1 MDPIHCRTSSFSSS
15 SSGKTSESKHVV
27 SSEEFF
33 IENFDKAIDCW
44 ELPKISKEKIYKTK
58 KLDFLKNDYIIKTEE
73 RDITLSNPFETI
85 HLFSEHS
92 LKKLKEKNFNYVHIG
107 LIQVGIKPL
116 TKEGLDTS
124 ILDVLRDGRF
134 ISFDDSLLSSIESS
148 LCKGP
153 ISFDCY
159 PNITISLK
167 DKNILKSMI
176 LQIKT
181 HNYNMIEG
189 SIPVALI
196 FKISYKAMITA
207 FSTQHKFQ
215 SKRDETLLLQT
226 DLSRANTVIPKPIQ
240 WKDVH
245 LLEEWILEGAAP
257 PAIPKQLEP
266 NTELQNVTQYS
277 DGKVKLSFRRSASTR
292 FTDKESCSSIPSLE
306 RKFTKISSVIN
317 LPFQSQPRFST
328 SDIPS
333 TSIRSVDYA
342 TSVPHPI
349 YTSSQHEQRQ
359 EEKEPSPPTSPTFS
373 AVTENVINVI
383 EKEFK
388 LDKAF
393 LHKDFYSDLN
403 KEKRR
408 WFFKHFLNQRKEIQ
422 QTYYEFVNLHQVHI
436 LFFDWF
442 EIYSSNNNISYP
454 FKESNPIT
462 IRKKTTEWK
471 FSESNRTVD
480 SEHPP
485 LRSITVDHGEPP
497 IEIRASPYKI
507 PKPNDTDSNLSSIIQ
522 QNNFCNTNLNT
533 IEKQLTRIEN
543 QFQQSTISVSPSQKP
558 IPSKSDSDKKLK
570 EPIFKPFQVSKTSQK
585 LVHESK
591 SDFAKAIRE
600 QLDRIEA
607 ASSSSSKIQIAPDTP
622 QSSKIGVL
630 EQDQVSIA
638 SSDLEAFTEEP
649 VSKANKIHWELA
661 IPTSKSPPDLT
672 IDNRP
677 SALNQAR
684 YNASSVYESNIDGM
698 SEYNIL
704 GVLQQMTMAA
714 NAYKTQSGTSD
725 KAIAEILIAGFTGQ
739 LKGWWD
745 HLLTKLQQL
754 DILNAIQTD
763 ENGAPI
769 LDEFNNPIQDAVA
782 TLILTISLHFIG
794 DPSHLRDKNAELLHN
809 LRCRKLSDFQE
820 YKTTFFTRLF
830 LRDDANHVTW
840 KEKFLAGLPT
850 LLGEKVRNS
859 IKALYDNRIPYDE
872 LTYGKLVSFV
882 NKEGLKICQDLKLQK
897 RLKQELR
904 RSKQELGSFCKQFNY
919 DPFKASTSKDC
930 NGKCSSKSYKKHY
943 KSKSHRKPFHDLRK
957 LPYKKPSRP
966 YKKHS
971 FSKKKEFKAKLK
983 TPFNFKDATCFKCGM
998 KGHTAKF
1005 CKMNKRL
1012 QELDL
1017 NEDIL
1022 SKIAPLLI
1030 ESSDSESSMSGDSDP
1045 LQVDELFDSD
1055 TSASSSN
1062 DSDSDSYLKKINVLT
1077 KDQEIFLELV
1087 KHISDPNLQNDYL
1100 DKLLKTMDSDKAGT
1114 SAEISKVPIIKKNS
1128 YDLTQILDKKKTKK
1142 MVPNIQDL
1150 QKEIKEIKCEIRD
1163 LKEKQKSDSETI
1175 QLLLQKQ
1182 LQDNSDN
1189 ESNPDNGDEIKVEN
1203 IESVPNDF
1211 LFVLKQIT
1219 TRKYLI
1225 KVTLIFSDDFAMDA
1239 IALFDTG
1246 ADLNCIREEIV
1257 PKRFHEKTKERLS
1270 AANNSKLNI
1279 MPPKKKDTGKAV
1291 LKVTSA
1297 QEPSKEPQSTPSKE
1311 KLLSSAMPIKSWIEM
1326 VEEHGAQYKSISS
1339 DDQVKQWMSSITKSP
1354 ELMLA
1359 LQNLSQS
1366 QISPQKEIEI
1376 SKPSS
1381 QNVVVSAESSSSQI
1395 VLSQP
1400 TPSKKTSD
1408 CAPQLQPSPRN
1419 QQQQTSMPSPSHRA
1433 QHRASQPAA
1442 SSSIPSP
1449 CVQRESAPAA
1459 ARSIAHPNQQQRE
1472 SASAQHISPTRAA
1485 QQICNADPQ
1494 REPALAR
1501 STAVRRSSSATQHE
1515 PALARNT
1522 ATQRSAR
1529 KASLSS
1535 AQCKPTTQQH
1545 NTTSL
1550 RPVFQPGK
1558 SKSVSAIIVTM
1569 PKRKASTSKSSKK
1582 TPVAKKSKIAAP
1594 TTVPWNTISDSRQA
1608 VRQRSKHGKGM
1619 SVLPLAES
1627 NLGGCL
1633 AFATQQDKERYKDIS
1648 MRKILPAKYIHY
1660 STLEKLN
1667 VKDNFDSL
1675 IDKIGLPINLCVLDP
1690 DNNDLHP
1697 ACKKEFLDMS
1707 VFERTGVVEFKEGRF
1722 QFTKPGPTQLPKKL
1736 YARSGA
1742 TSDDEFD
1749 DDTAA
1754 PPTIPS
1760 TSAPPLS
1767 I

>member
-58 KLDFLKNDYIIKTEE
+58 KLDFLKSDYIIKTEE

-85 HLFSEHS
+85 QLFSEHS

-124 ILDVLRDGRF
+124 ILAVLRDGRF

-181 HNYNMIEG
+181 HNYHMIEG

-245 LLEEWILEGAAP
+245 LPEEWILEGAAP

-277 DGKVKLSFRRSASTR
+277 DGKVKLSFRRSTSSR
-292 FTDKESCSSIPSLE
+292 FSDKASCSSIPSLE
-306 RKFTKISSVIN
+306 RKFTKVPSVIN

-333 TSIRSVDYA
+333 TSIRSVDYT

-349 YTSSQHEQRQ
+349 YTSNQHIQSQED
-359 EEKEPSPPTSPTFS
+359 KEPSPPTSPTFS
-373 AVTENVINVI
+373 AVTENVISVI
-383 EKEFK
+383 EKEFE
-388 LDKAF
+388 LDKTL

-403 KEKRR
+403 KEKRL

-442 EIYSSNNNISYP
+442 EIYSSDNNISYP

-471 FSESNRTVD
+471 LSESNRTVD

-485 LRSITVDHGEPP
+485 LRSVTVDHGEPP

-533 IEKQLTRIEN
+533 IGKQLTRIEN
-543 QFQQSTISVSPSQKP
+543 QFHQSTISVSHSQKP
-558 IPSKSDSDKKLK
+558 ILSKSDSDKKLK

-607 ASSSSSKIQIAPDTP
+607 ASSSSSKVQIALDTP

-630 EQDQVSIA
+630 EKDDQTSIA
-638 SSDLEAFTEEP
+638 SSDLEAFIDEP
-649 VSKANKIHWELA
+649 ISKANKIHWELA

-684 YNASSVYESNIDGM
+684 YNASSVYEWNIDGM

-754 DILNAIQTD
+754 DIFNAIQTD

-872 LTYGKLVSFV
+872 LTYGELVSFV

-930 NGKCSSKSYKKHY
+930 NGKCSSKPYKKHY
-943 KSKSHRKPFHDLRK
+943 KSKSHRKPFHDFRK

-971 FSKKKEFKAKLK
+971 FSKKKEFKAKPK

-1005 CKMNKRL
+1005 CRMNKRL
-1012 QELDL
+1012 HELDL

-1030 ESSDSESSMSGDSDP
+1030 ESSDSESSMSGDNDP

-1055 TSASSSN
+1055 TSASSSSN
-1062 DSDSDSYLKKINVLT
+1062 SDSDSYLKKINVLT

-1087 KHISDPNLQNDYL
+1087 KHISDPNLQKEYL

-1114 SAEISKVPIIKKNS
+1114 SAEISK
-1128 YDLTQILDKKKTKK
+1128 
-1142 MVPNIQDL
+1142 
-1150 QKEIKEIKCEIRD
+1150 
-1163 LKEKQKSDSETI
+1163 
-1175 QLLLQKQ
+1175 
-1182 LQDNSDN
+1182 
-1189 ESNPDNGDEIKVEN
+1189 
-1203 IESVPNDF
+1203 
-1211 LFVLKQIT
+1211 
-1219 TRKYLI
+1219 
-1225 KVTLIFSDDFAMDA
+1225 
-1239 IALFDTG
+1239 
-1246 ADLNCIREEIV
+1246 
-1257 PKRFHEKTKERLS
+1257 
-1270 AANNSKLNI
+1270 I
-1279 MPPKKKDTGKAV
+1279 MPPKKNKGKAV
-1291 LKVTSA
+1291 LQVTGS
-1297 QEPSKEPQSTPSKE
+1297 QEPSKEPLSTPSKE
-1311 KLLSSAMPIKSWIEM
+1311 KLLSSALPIKSWIEM
-1326 VEEHGAQYKSISS
+1326 VEDHGAHYKSVSS

-1366 QISPQKEIEI
+1366 QISPKKEIEV

-1400 TPSKKTSD
+1400 TLSKKTSD
-1408 CAPQLQPSPRN
+1408 WIPKSSFKELLKSNGGQSLMNSAKTEDEYFKAMEQLL
-1419 QQQQTSMPSPSHRA
+1419 
-1433 QHRASQPAA
+1433 ASRSKSSVAA
-1442 SSSIPSP
+1442 SS
-1449 CVQRESAPAA
+1449 E
-1459 ARSIAHPNQQQRE
+1459 NE
-1472 SASAQHISPTRAA
+1472 
-1485 QQICNADPQ
+1485 D
-1494 REPALAR
+1494 E
-1501 STAVRRSSSATQHE
+1501 E
-1515 PALARNT
+1515 
-1522 ATQRSAR
+1522 
-1529 KASLSS
+1529 
-1535 AQCKPTTQQH
+1535 
-1545 NTTSL
+1545 
-1550 RPVFQPGK
+1550 
-1558 SKSVSAIIVTM
+1558 
-1569 PKRKASTSKSSKK
+1569 
-1582 TPVAKKSKIAAP
+1582 
-1594 TTVPWNTISDSRQA
+1594 
-1608 VRQRSKHGKGM
+1608 
-1619 SVLPLAES
+1619 
-1627 NLGGCL
+1627 
-1633 AFATQQDKERYKDIS
+1633 
-1648 MRKILPAKYIHY
+1648 
-1660 STLEKLN
+1660 
-1667 VKDNFDSL
+1667 DN
-1675 IDKIGLPINLCVLDP
+1675 
-1690 DNNDLHP
+1690 
-1697 ACKKEFLDMS
+1697 
-1707 VFERTGVVEFKEGRF
+1707 
-1722 QFTKPGPTQLPKKL
+1722 
-1736 YARSGA
+1736 
-1742 TSDDEFD
+1742 DDEEPFISLGD
-1749 DDTAA
+1749 DNEDDCFGIFS
-1754 PPTIPS
+1754 PIKHCK
-1760 TSAPPLS
+1760 
-1767 I
+1767 

>member
-15 SSGKTSESKHVV
+15 SSGKTSDSKHVV

-85 HLFSEHS
+85 QLFSEHS

-124 ILDVLRDGRF
+124 ILAVLRDGRF

-245 LLEEWILEGAAP
+245 LPEEWILEGAAP

-277 DGKVKLSFRRSASTR
+277 DGKVKLSFRRSTSSR
-292 FTDKESCSSIPSLE
+292 FSDRASCSSIPSLE
-306 RKFTKISSVIN
+306 RKFTKVPSVIN

-333 TSIRSVDYA
+333 TSIRSVDYT

-349 YTSSQHEQRQ
+349 YTSNQHIQSQ

-383 EKEFK
+383 EKEFE
-388 LDKAF
+388 LDKTL
-393 LHKDFYSDLN
+393 LHNDFYSDLN
-403 KEKRR
+403 KEKRL

-422 QTYYEFVNLHQVHI
+422 QFYYEFVDLHKVHI

-471 FSESNRTVD
+471 LSESNRTVD

-533 IEKQLTRIEN
+533 IGKQLTRIEN
-543 QFQQSTISVSPSQKP
+543 QFHQSTISVSHSQKP

-570 EPIFKPFQVSKTSQK
+570 EPIFKPFQVSKISQK

-607 ASSSSSKIQIAPDTP
+607 VSSSSSKVQIAPDTP

-684 YNASSVYESNIDGM
+684 YNASSVYEWNIDGM

-754 DILNAIQTD
+754 DIFNAIQTD

-809 LRCRKLSDFQE
+809 LRCRKLSDFQD

-872 LTYGKLVSFV
+872 LTYGELVSFV

-904 RSKQELGSFCKQFNY
+904 RSKQELGGFCKQFNY

-930 NGKCSSKSYKKHY
+930 NGKCSSKPYKKYY
-943 KSKSHRKPFHDLRK
+943 KSKSRRKPFHEFRK

-971 FSKKKEFKAKLK
+971 FSKKKEFKAKPK

-1005 CKMNKRL
+1005 CRMNKRL

-1022 SKIAPLLI
+1022 SKIAPLLV

-1055 TSASSSN
+1055 TSASSSS

-1087 KHISDPNLQNDYL
+1087 KHISDPNLQKEYL

-1114 SAEISKVPIIKKNS
+1114 STEISKVPIIKKNS

-1142 MVPNIQDL
+1142 SIPTIQDL
-1150 QKEIKEIKCEIRD
+1150 QNEIKQIKLEIRD
-1163 LKEKQKSDSETI
+1163 LKEKQKSDSDTI

-1189 ESNPDNGDEIKVEN
+1189 ESNPDDNGDDIKVEN

-1246 ADLNCIREEIV
+1246 ADLNCIREDIV

-1270 AANNSKLNI
+1270 AANNSKLNVSSKVEASI
-1279 MPPKKKDTGKAV
+1279 YNNQIEFKTSFVLTNDIHHAIILGTPFINLITPYAV
-1291 LKVTSA
+1291 NYDVRMDCYALWF
-1297 QEPSKEPQSTPSKE
+1297 KECT
-1311 KLLSSAMPIKSWIEM
+1311 L
-1326 VEEHGAQYKSISS
+1326 G
-1339 DDQVKQWMSSITKSP
+1339 
-1354 ELMLA
+1354 
-1359 LQNLSQS
+1359 
-1366 QISPQKEIEI
+1366 I
-1376 SKPSS
+1376 SK
-1381 QNVVVSAESSSSQI
+1381 N
-1395 VLSQP
+1395 
-1400 TPSKKTSD
+1400 
-1408 CAPQLQPSPRN
+1408 
-1419 QQQQTSMPSPSHRA
+1419 
-1433 QHRASQPAA
+1433 
-1442 SSSIPSP
+1442 
-1449 CVQRESAPAA
+1449 
-1459 ARSIAHPNQQQRE
+1459 
-1472 SASAQHISPTRAA
+1472 
-1485 QQICNADPQ
+1485 
-1494 REPALAR
+1494 
-1501 STAVRRSSSATQHE
+1501 HE
-1515 PALARNT
+1515 
-1522 ATQRSAR
+1522 
-1529 KASLSS
+1529 
-1535 AQCKPTTQQH
+1535 
-1545 NTTSL
+1545 
-1550 RPVFQPGK
+1550 
-1558 SKSVSAIIVTM
+1558 
-1569 PKRKASTSKSSKK
+1569 
-1582 TPVAKKSKIAAP
+1582 
-1594 TTVPWNTISDSRQA
+1594 
-1608 VRQRSKHGKGM
+1608 
-1619 SVLPLAES
+1619 
-1627 NLGGCL
+1627 
-1633 AFATQQDKERYKDIS
+1633 
-1648 MRKILPAKYIHY
+1648 
-1660 STLEKLN
+1660 
-1667 VKDNFDSL
+1667 
-1675 IDKIGLPINLCVLDP
+1675 
-1690 DNNDLHP
+1690 
-1697 ACKKEFLDMS
+1697 
-1707 VFERTGVVEFKEGRF
+1707 
-1722 QFTKPGPTQLPKKL
+1722 
-1736 YARSGA
+1736 
-1742 TSDDEFD
+1742 
-1749 DDTAA
+1749 
-1754 PPTIPS
+1754 
-1760 TSAPPLS
+1760 
-1767 I
+1767 